1 MIKTEIRP
9 AVGFEEDYAKYVARK
24 AMVEEEVRAEFE
36 RVLAERTAKL
46 DQLISLTSEVVEFEV
61 PDEEI
66 LEEPTEE
73 IVGE

>member
-9 AVGFEEDYAKYVARK
+9 AVGFEEDYEKYVARK
-24 AMVEEEVRAEFE
+24 AKVEEEVRAEFE

-46 DQLISLTSEVVEFEV
+46 DKLISLTSEVVEFEV
-61 PDEEI
+61 PDEEN